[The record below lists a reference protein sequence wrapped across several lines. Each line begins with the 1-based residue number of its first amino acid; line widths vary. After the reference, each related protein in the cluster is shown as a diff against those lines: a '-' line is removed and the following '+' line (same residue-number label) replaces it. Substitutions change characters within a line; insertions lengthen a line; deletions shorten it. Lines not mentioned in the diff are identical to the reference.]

1 MKNKEKYAKEIVEI
15 TSDGHHFAYDT
26 HFKRVVPCNHIQCFN
41 CLFHGKSSCRQ
52 ERLKW
57 ANGEY
62 TETKDTDSKY
72 KILHRGKS
80 KHGDWIYG
88 KYISY
93 KSLADEE
100 PTHIIVTN
108 GGRHFDIDP
117 KTLGTYSNVMDKC
130 QQLVFTD
137 DIIQDDQGNRARVVF
152 DKGAFL
158 ARYPYKS
165 YDEYLSYSTN
175 RIKVIGNIHDDG
187 IDILYEQDD

>member
-1 MKNKEKYAKEIVEI
+1 MTNKEKYAKELVDI
-15 TSDGHHFAYDT
+15 TIDGNRFAYDT
-26 HFKRVVPCNHIQCFN
+26 RFKRVVPCRDIQCVN

-57 ANGEY
+57 ANSEY
-62 TETKDTDSKY
+62 KETKDSEY

-80 KHGDWIYG
+80 KNGEWIYG

-108 GGRHFDIDP
+108 AGRHFDIDP
-117 KTLGTYSNVMDKC
+117 KTLGIYSNVMDKC
-130 QQLVFTD
+130 QQLVFTG
-137 DIIQDDQGNRARVVF
+137 DIIQDDQGNRALVVF
-152 DKGAFL
+152 DKGAFF
-158 ARYPYKS
+158 ARYPYKWN
-165 YDEYLSYSTN
+165 EYLYYMRD

>member
-1 MKNKEKYAKEIVEI
+1 MTNKEKYAKDIAELAIK
-15 TSDGHHFAYDT
+15 DDYYFAYDKT
-26 HFKRVVPCNHIQCFN
+26 LKRITPCNGTRCNN
-41 CLFHGKSSCRQ
+41 CLFYDGKKSCKIN
-52 ERLKW
+52 RLNW
-57 ANGEY
+57 ANAEH
-62 TETKDTDSKY
+62 KY

-80 KHGDWIYG
+80 KHGEWIYG

-100 PTHIIVTN
+100 PKHIIVTS

-117 KTLGTYSNVMDKC
+117 KTLGIYSNVMDKC
-130 QQLVFTD
+130 QQLVFTG

-158 ARYPYKS
+158 ARYPYKW
-165 YDEYLSYSTN
+165 DEYLYYMTN